1 MKVRRLGPGDED
13 VVRSLATQ
21 GAPAR
26 VSELLADER
35 TVLLAAFDREAVI
48 GFLLAYQL
56 TNESNGPAMAL
67 YDRLGGQRPNQD
79 DVLWDF
85 VFE

>member
-26 VSELLADER
+26 VSELLADDGR
-35 TVLLAAFDREAVI
+35 FFWPRSIAR
-48 GFLLAYQL
+48 Q
-56 TNESNGPAMAL
+56 
-67 YDRLGGQRPNQD
+67 
-79 DVLWDF
+79 
-85 VFE
+85 